1 MFEPKHLCWAAKP
14 GSKFVNPGRFRAS
27 HQSLRLWKASGKEQ
41 DGYSFLSRPASK
53 TDSASLTRTPR
64 RSIVAKSIFKNF
76 EPRALTPIRLTNGI
90 TRKSSSEKH
99 QRDRG
104 SAWAGGLASSALLGM
119 TDEQTFAVGLMFFDA
134 VLKPICTIGLGMLS
148 FDRRR
153 HTLML
158 LKRSIPRG
166 CCIRE
171 ILQSLCKQKG
181 AQSA

>member
-1 MFEPKHLCWAAKP
+1 M
-14 GSKFVNPGRFRAS
+14 NPGRFRAS

-119 TDEQTFAVGLMFFDA
+119 TDEQTFAVGLMVFDA